1 MSKKFKTRARRRR
14 KVGRQDRS
22 DLLGSF
28 DCCGNSSRFCAGE
41 DVYVKLSSNFSFR
54 ELTKSQTAERKGI
67 DNTPT
72 EEHTENLKLLCENIL
87 QPTRDEWGVVSVS
100 SGYRSPAL
108 CVAIGSSEKSQHAR
122 GMAADFECHSVDNK
136 ELFDWVTSNLDYDQA
151 ILEFY
156 TGTPESGWLHVSYNK
171 DGNRKQRLRA
181 FRNDAGKTQYEE
193 I

>member
-1 MSKKFKTRARRRR
+1 M
-14 KVGRQDRS
+14 
-22 DLLGSF
+22 
-28 DCCGNSSRFCAGE
+28 
-41 DVYVKLSSNFSFR
+41 KLSLNFSLR

-72 EEHTENLKLLCENIL
+72 EEHIENLKLLCENIL
-87 QPTRDEWGVVSVS
+87 QPTRDEWGIISVS

-108 CVAIGSSEKSQHAR
+108 CQAIGSVSTSQQAR
-122 GMAADFECHSVDNK
+122 GQAADFECHRVDNK
-136 ELFDWVTSNLDYDQA
+136 MLFEWVTNELDYDQA

-156 TGTPESGWLHVSYNK
+156 NGTPDSGWLHVSYNK
-171 DGNRKQRLRA
+171 DGNRKQKLRA

>member
-1 MSKKFKTRARRRR
+1 M
-14 KVGRQDRS
+14 
-22 DLLGSF
+22 
-28 DCCGNSSRFCAGE
+28 
-41 DVYVKLSSNFSFR
+41 KLSPNFSLR

-72 EEHTENLKLLCENIL
+72 EEHIENLKLLCENIL

-136 ELFDWVTSNLDYDQA
+136 ELFDWVTNNLDYDQA

-156 TGTPESGWLHVSYNK
+156 TGSPESGWLHVSYNK

-181 FRNDAGKTQYEE
+181 FRNDVGKTQYEE